1 MFAMAV
7 KSAGLGDAL
16 GDWGCVEGSAS
27 GDVDGE
33 ARGDA
38 PGDTNGA
45 EDVIDDAKVT
55 FL

>member
-7 KSAGLGDAL
+7 KSAGVDDAP
-16 GDWGCVEGSAS
+16 GDWACVEGSAS